1 MKIKEIARLVDGEI
15 VGAPADD
22 SYEVEKAFAS
32 DLMSD
37 VLRFSM
43 EDTVLITG
51 LCNNQTM
58 RTSEMA
64 DLRVVLIGRDKQ
76 PDAEMLELA
85 EDSDIT
91 IIKSRYSLFKL
102 SGILFN
108 AGIKPLY

>member
-58 RTSEMA
+58 RTCEMA
-64 DLRVVLIGRDKQ
+64 DIRVILMGRDKQ
-76 PDAEMLELA
+76 PDEDMIELA
-85 EDSDIT
+85 IDNDIT
-91 IIKSRYSLFKL
+91 IIKSRYSIFKL
-102 SGILFN
+102 SGILYK
-108 AGIKPLY
+108 AGIQPLY

>member
-1 MKIKEIARLVDGEI
+1 MKIKEIAELVGGEI
-15 VGAPADD
+15 VGAPSDD
-22 SYEVEKAFAS
+22 EYEVVKAFAS

-43 EDTVLITG
+43 DETVLITG

-58 RTSEMA
+58 RTAEMA

-85 EDSDIT
+85 EDSGIT
-91 IIKSRYSLFKL
+91 IIKSKYSIFKI
-102 SGILFN
+102 SGILYA
-108 AGIKPLY
+108 AGIQPLY